1 LLYYLGGFLI
11 LVASLWLLFTPTNG
25 PAPTEMTLLVVLLP
39 VLAIAQL
46 FTAYGLRKLKSW
58 ARISTGFI
66 SGIGLIGFPTGTLI
80 NAYILYLVF
89 SAKGRMVFSEEYRE
103 VIAQT
108 PHIKYKTSTIVW
120 ILLFILLAFI
130 ALGIGVAL
138 IG

>member
-1 LLYYLGGFLI
+1 
-11 LVASLWLLFTPTNG
+11 
-25 PAPTEMTLLVVLLP
+25 
-39 VLAIAQL
+39 
-46 FTAYGLRKLKSW
+46 
-58 ARISTGFI
+58 
-66 SGIGLIGFPTGTLI
+66 
-80 NAYILYLVF
+80 
-89 SAKGRMVFSEEYRE
+89 MVFSEEYRE